1 MRARQQQRTRIEFSA
16 RAVFVVVALAVPR
29 LAFAAADDSRKR
41 AELPAV
47 EVLGTVPLPGI
58 AVPIEQVPANIQ
70 TGTAEDIASRQALDL
85 PELLERAFDS
95 VNLNATQGN
104 PFQMDVNF
112 RGYSASP
119 LLGTPQGLSVFVDGV
134 RVNESFGDTVNWDL
148 ISRIAIDRVA
158 LLPGSNPVFGLNT
171 LGGALVI
178 HTKSGFEHPGYG
190 LRVSGG
196 SFGRLGL
203 EAEYGSAAN
212 TSLIS

>member
-29 LAFAAADDSRKR
+29 LAFAAADDSRKQ

-134 RVNESFGDTVNWDL
+134 RVNESFGDTVN
-148 ISRIAIDRVA
+148 
-158 LLPGSNPVFGLNT
+158 
-171 LGGALVI
+171 
-178 HTKSGFEHPGYG
+178 
-190 LRVSGG
+190 
-196 SFGRLGL
+196 
-203 EAEYGSAAN
+203 
-212 TSLIS
+212 